1 MATAKLICAVIGLIA
16 VVFLLV
22 KKRET
27 KTVLIGV
34 GLVLCVVCLNPLGA
48 LESFTKSMTSA
59 GLIKAICASMGFAY
73 VMKVTKCD
81 QHLVL
86 LLTKPMKNIGFLLIP
101 ATFVLTYLINIAIPS
116 AAGCS
121 AAVGATMIPLLMASG
136 VRPVMAGAAVFAG
149 TFGGVLSPGSAH
161 NVFVTEMVNKA
172 NEALLAAGKI
182 TQAAPKYTVQD
193 VIGVQFPNAV
203 AAGIVV
209 LIVLSVTA
217 IVLKDYQKGQDFS
230 PKSTGGTGEAT
241 QTKVNLLFALAPLI
255 PLVILVVGA
264 VISSYARDFF
274 LTNLNS
280 IVAVLGD
287 PRGVSV
293 EKFFGDH
300 YGLFVAI
307 KYFGWMNMGVAEAMI
322 LGAIIAVFITWTSPE
337 KITKEFFNGMGS
349 AYAEVMGIIIA
360 AGVFV
365 AGLQACGAI
374 GAVTEWL
381 KNSQEFVRYGG
392 TFVPYLMGTVTGSG
406 DAATMAFNQAIT
418 VHAADLGFAQ
428 DKLGMAAAIS
438 GALGRSSSPI
448 AGAAIVCAG
457 LAMVSPVEIA
467 KRTAPAMAIAVCVI
481 AFFML

>member
-34 GLVLCVVCLNPLGA
+34 GLVLCVICLNPLGA

-101 ATFVLTYLINIAIPS
+101 ATFVLTYFINIAIPS

-136 VRPVMAGAAVFAG
+136 VRPAMAGAAVFAG

-161 NVFVTEMVNKA
+161 NIFVTDMVKKT
-172 NEALLAAGKI
+172 NEA
-182 TQAAPKYTVQD
+182 YTVQD

-209 LIVLSVTA
+209 LIVISLTA
-217 IVLKDYQKGQDFS
+217 IIFKDYQKGQDFS
-230 PKSTGGTGEAT
+230 PKSTSNTAEAT

-307 KYFGWMNMGVAEAMI
+307 KYFSWTNMGVAEAMI

-365 AGLQACGAI
+365 AGLKACGAI
-374 GAVTEWL
+374 DAVTEWL
-381 KNSQEFVRYGG
+381 KHSQEFVRYGG

-406 DAATMAFNQAIT
+406 DAATLAFNQAIT

>member
-136 VRPVMAGAAVFAG
+136 VRPAMAGAAVFAG

-161 NVFVTEMVNKA
+161 NIFVTDMVKKT
-172 NEALLAAGKI
+172 NEA
-182 TQAAPKYTVQD
+182 YTVQD

-209 LIVLSVTA
+209 LIVISLTA
-217 IVLKDYQKGQDFS
+217 IIFKDYQKGQDFS
-230 PKSTGGTGEAT
+230 PKSISNAGEAT

-307 KYFGWMNMGVAEAMI
+307 KYFSWMNMGVAEAMI

-365 AGLQACGAI
+365 AGLKACGAI
-374 GAVTEWL
+374 DAVTEWL
-381 KNSQEFVRYGG
+381 KHSQEFVRYGG

>member
-34 GLVLCVVCLNPLGA
+34 GLVLCVICLNPLGA

-101 ATFVLTYLINIAIPS
+101 ATFVLTYFINIAIPS

-136 VRPVMAGAAVFAG
+136 VRPAMAGAAVFAG

-161 NVFVTEMVNKA
+161 NIFVTDMVKKT
-172 NEALLAAGKI
+172 NEA
-182 TQAAPKYTVQD
+182 YTVQD

-209 LIVLSVTA
+209 LIVISLTA
-217 IVLKDYQKGQDFS
+217 IIFKDYQKGQDFS
-230 PKSTGGTGEAT
+230 PKSTSNSAEAT

-337 KITKEFFNGMGS
+337 KITKEFFNGMGG

-365 AGLQACGAI
+365 AGLKACGAI
-374 GAVTEWL
+374 DAVTEWL
-381 KNSQEFVRYGG
+381 KHSQEFVRYGG

-418 VHAADLGFAQ
+418 IHAADLGFAQ

>member
-136 VRPVMAGAAVFAG
+136 VRPAMAGAAVFAG

-161 NVFVTEMVNKA
+161 NIFVTDMVKKT
-172 NEALLAAGKI
+172 NEA
-182 TQAAPKYTVQD
+182 YTVQD

-209 LIVLSVTA
+209 LIVISMTA
-217 IVLKDYQKGQDFS
+217 IIFKDYQKGQDFS
-230 PKSTGGTGEAT
+230 PKSTSNAAEAT

-264 VISSYARDFF
+264 IISSYARDFF

-307 KYFGWMNMGVAEAMI
+307 KYFSWTNMGVAEAMI

-365 AGLQACGAI
+365 AGLKACGAI
-374 GAVTEWL
+374 DAVTEWL
-381 KNSQEFVRYGG
+381 KHSQEFVRYGG

-457 LAMVSPVEIA
+457 LAMVSAVEIA

>member
-101 ATFVLTYLINIAIPS
+101 ATFVLTYFINIAIPS

-136 VRPVMAGAAVFAG
+136 VRPAMAGAAVFAG

-161 NVFVTEMVNKA
+161 NIFVTDMVKKT
-172 NEALLAAGKI
+172 NEA
-182 TQAAPKYTVQD
+182 YTVQD

-209 LIVLSVTA
+209 LIVISMTA
-217 IVLKDYQKGQDFS
+217 IIFKDYQKGQDFS
-230 PKSTGGTGEAT
+230 PKSTSNAGEAT

-280 IVAVLGD
+280 IVTVLGD

-307 KYFGWMNMGVAEAMI
+307 KYFSWTNMGVAEAMI

-365 AGLQACGAI
+365 AGLKACGAI
-374 GAVTEWL
+374 DAVTEWL
-381 KNSQEFVRYGG
+381 KHSQEFVRYGG

-418 VHAADLGFAQ
+418 VHASDLGFAQ

>member
-136 VRPVMAGAAVFAG
+136 VRPAMAGAAVFAG

-161 NVFVTEMVNKA
+161 NIFVTDMVKKT
-172 NEALLAAGKI
+172 NEA
-182 TQAAPKYTVQD
+182 YTVQD

-209 LIVLSVTA
+209 LIVISLTA
-217 IVLKDYQKGQDFS
+217 IIFKDYQKGQDFS
-230 PKSTGGTGEAT
+230 PKSTSNAAEAT

-307 KYFGWMNMGVAEAMI
+307 KYFSWTNMGVAEAMI

-365 AGLQACGAI
+365 AGLKACGAI
-374 GAVTEWL
+374 DAVTEWL
-381 KNSQEFVRYGG
+381 KHSQEFVRYGG

>member
-34 GLVLCVVCLNPLGA
+34 GLVLCVICLNPLGA

-101 ATFVLTYLINIAIPS
+101 ATFVLTYFINIAIPS

-136 VRPVMAGAAVFAG
+136 VRPAMAGAAVFAG

-161 NVFVTEMVNKA
+161 NIFVTDMVKKT
-172 NEALLAAGKI
+172 NEA
-182 TQAAPKYTVQD
+182 YTVQD

-209 LIVLSVTA
+209 LIVISLTA
-217 IVLKDYQKGQDFS
+217 IIFKDYQKGQDFS
-230 PKSTGGTGEAT
+230 PKSTSNAGEAT

-307 KYFGWMNMGVAEAMI
+307 KYFSWTNMGVAEAMI

-365 AGLQACGAI
+365 AGLKACGAI
-374 GAVTEWL
+374 DAVTEWL
-381 KNSQEFVRYGG
+381 KHSQEFVRYGG

-418 VHAADLGFAQ
+418 VHASDLGFAQ

>member
-22 KKRET
+22 KKGET

-34 GLVLCVVCLNPLGA
+34 GLVLCVICLNPLGA

-86 LLTKPMKNIGFLLIP
+86 LLTKPMKNIGFFLIP
-101 ATFVLTYLINIAIPS
+101 ATFVLTYFINIAIPS

-136 VRPVMAGAAVFAG
+136 IRPAMAGAAVFAG

-161 NVFVTEMVNKA
+161 NIFVTDMVKKS
-172 NEALLAAGKI
+172 NEAL
-182 TQAAPKYTVQD
+182 
-193 VIGVQFPNAV
+193 QFPNAV
-203 AAGIVV
+203 AAVIIV
-209 LIVLSVTA
+209 LIVLSIIA
-217 IVLKDYQKGQDFS
+217 IIFKDYQKGQDFS
-230 PKSTGGTGEAT
+230 IKSSNSAGEAT
-241 QTKVNLLFALAPLI
+241 QIKVNLLFAIAPLI
-255 PLVILVVGA
+255 PLVILVIGGTGLNK
-264 VISSYARDFF
+264 ISWLAW
-274 LTNLNS
+274 T
-280 IVAVLGD
+280 
-287 PRGVSV
+287 
-293 EKFFGDH
+293 K
-300 YGLFVAI
+300 
-307 KYFGWMNMGVAEAMI
+307 MGVAEAMI

-365 AGLQACGAI
+365 AGLKACGAI
-374 GAVTEWL
+374 DAVTEWL
-381 KNSQEFVRYGG
+381 KHSQEFVRYGG
-392 TFVPYLMGTVTGSG
+392 TFVPYVMGTVTGSG

-418 VHAADLGFAQ
+418 VPASELGFEQ
-428 DKLGMAAAIS
+428 SKLGMAAAIS

>member
-34 GLVLCVVCLNPLGA
+34 GLVLCVICLNPLGA

-136 VRPVMAGAAVFAG
+136 VRPAMAGAAVFAG

-161 NVFVTEMVNKA
+161 NVFVTDMVNKA

-230 PKSTGGTGEAT
+230 PKSTSNAGEAT

-255 PLVILVVGA
+255 PLVILVVGGTGLNK
-264 VISSYARDFF
+264 ISWLAW
-274 LTNLNS
+274 T
-280 IVAVLGD
+280 
-287 PRGVSV
+287 
-293 EKFFGDH
+293 K
-300 YGLFVAI
+300 
-307 KYFGWMNMGVAEAMI
+307 MGVAEAMI

-381 KNSQEFVRYGG
+381 KHSQEFVRYGG

>member
-136 VRPVMAGAAVFAG
+136 VRPAMAGAAVFAG

-161 NVFVTEMVNKA
+161 NIFVTDMVKKT
-172 NEALLAAGKI
+172 NEA
-182 TQAAPKYTVQD
+182 YTVQD

-209 LIVLSVTA
+209 LIVISLTA
-217 IVLKDYQKGQDFS
+217 IIFKDYQKGQDFS
-230 PKSTGGTGEAT
+230 PKSTSNAGEAT

-274 LTNLNS
+274 LTNLNN

-307 KYFGWMNMGVAEAMI
+307 KYFSWTNMGVAEAMI

-365 AGLQACGAI
+365 AGLKACGAI
-374 GAVTEWL
+374 DAVTEWL
-381 KNSQEFVRYGG
+381 KHSQEFVRYGG

>member
-136 VRPVMAGAAVFAG
+136 VRPAMAGAAVFAG

-161 NVFVTEMVNKA
+161 NVFVTDMVNKA

-193 VIGVQFPNAV
+193 VIGVQFPNAF

-209 LIVLSVTA
+209 LIVISLTA
-217 IVLKDYQKGQDFS
+217 IIFKDYQKGQDFS
-230 PKSTGGTGEAT
+230 PKSTSNTGEAT

-255 PLVILVVGA
+255 PLVILVVGGTGLNK
-264 VISSYARDFF
+264 ISWLAW
-274 LTNLNS
+274 T
-280 IVAVLGD
+280 
-287 PRGVSV
+287 
-293 EKFFGDH
+293 K
-300 YGLFVAI
+300 
-307 KYFGWMNMGVAEAMI
+307 MGVAEAMI

-365 AGLQACGAI
+365 AGLKACGAI
-374 GAVTEWL
+374 DAVTEWL
-381 KNSQEFVRYGG
+381 KHSQEFVRYGG

-418 VHAADLGFAQ
+418 VHASDLGFAQ

>member
-101 ATFVLTYLINIAIPS
+101 ATFVLTYFINIAIPS

-136 VRPVMAGAAVFAG
+136 VRPAMAGAAVFAG

-161 NVFVTEMVNKA
+161 NIFVTDMVKKT
-172 NEALLAAGKI
+172 NEA
-182 TQAAPKYTVQD
+182 YTVQD

-209 LIVLSVTA
+209 LIVISLTA
-217 IVLKDYQKGQDFS
+217 IIFKDYQKGQDFS
-230 PKSTGGTGEAT
+230 PKSTSNTAEAT

-307 KYFGWMNMGVAEAMI
+307 KYFSWTNMGVAEAMI

-365 AGLQACGAI
+365 AGLKACGAI
-374 GAVTEWL
+374 DAVTEWL
-381 KNSQEFVRYGG
+381 KHSQEFVRYGG

>member
-34 GLVLCVVCLNPLGA
+34 GLVLCVICLNPLGA

-101 ATFVLTYLINIAIPS
+101 ATFVLTYFINIAIPS

-136 VRPVMAGAAVFAG
+136 VRPAMAGAAVFAG

-161 NVFVTEMVNKA
+161 NIFVTDMVKKT
-172 NEALLAAGKI
+172 NEA
-182 TQAAPKYTVQD
+182 YTVQD

-209 LIVLSVTA
+209 LIVISMTA
-217 IVLKDYQKGQDFS
+217 IIFKDYQKGQDFS
-230 PKSTGGTGEAT
+230 PKSTSNAAEAT

-307 KYFGWMNMGVAEAMI
+307 KYFSWTNMGVAEAMI

-365 AGLQACGAI
+365 AGLKACGAI
-374 GAVTEWL
+374 DAVTEWL
-381 KNSQEFVRYGG
+381 KHSQEFVRYGG

>member
-136 VRPVMAGAAVFAG
+136 VRPAMAGAAVFAG

-161 NVFVTEMVNKA
+161 NIFVTDMVKKT
-172 NEALLAAGKI
+172 NEA
-182 TQAAPKYTVQD
+182 YTVQD

-209 LIVLSVTA
+209 LIVISMTA
-217 IVLKDYQKGQDFS
+217 IIFKDYQKGQDFS
-230 PKSTGGTGEAT
+230 PKSTSNAAEAT

-264 VISSYARDFF
+264 IISSYARDFF

-307 KYFGWMNMGVAEAMI
+307 KYFSWTNMGVAEAMI

-365 AGLQACGAI
+365 AGLKACGAI
-374 GAVTEWL
+374 DAVTEWL
-381 KNSQEFVRYGG
+381 KHSQEFVRYGG

>member
-34 GLVLCVVCLNPLGA
+34 GLVLCVICLNPLGA

-101 ATFVLTYLINIAIPS
+101 ATFVLTYFINIAIPS

-136 VRPVMAGAAVFAG
+136 VRPAMAGAAVFAG

-161 NVFVTEMVNKA
+161 NIFVTDMVKKT
-172 NEALLAAGKI
+172 NEA
-182 TQAAPKYTVQD
+182 YTVQD

-209 LIVLSVTA
+209 LIVISLTA
-217 IVLKDYQKGQDFS
+217 IIFKDYQKGQDFS
-230 PKSTGGTGEAT
+230 PKSTSNAGEAT

-255 PLVILVVGA
+255 PLVVLVVGA

-307 KYFGWMNMGVAEAMI
+307 KYFGWTNMGVAEAMI

-365 AGLQACGAI
+365 AGLKACGAI
-374 GAVTEWL
+374 DAVTEWL
-381 KNSQEFVRYGG
+381 KHSQEFVRYGG

>member
-101 ATFVLTYLINIAIPS
+101 ATFVLTYFINIAIPS

-136 VRPVMAGAAVFAG
+136 VRPAMAGAAVFAG

-161 NVFVTEMVNKA
+161 NIFVTDMVKKT
-172 NEALLAAGKI
+172 NEA
-182 TQAAPKYTVQD
+182 YTVQD

-209 LIVLSVTA
+209 LIVISLTA
-217 IVLKDYQKGQDFS
+217 IIFKDYQKGQDFS
-230 PKSTGGTGEAT
+230 PKSTSNAAEAT
-241 QTKVNLLFALAPLI
+241 QTKVTLLFALAPLI

-307 KYFGWMNMGVAEAMI
+307 KYFSWMNMGVAEAMI

-365 AGLQACGAI
+365 AGLKACGAI
-374 GAVTEWL
+374 DAVTEWL
-381 KNSQEFVRYGG
+381 KHSQEFVRYGG

>member
-34 GLVLCVVCLNPLGA
+34 GLVLCVICLNPLGA

-136 VRPVMAGAAVFAG
+136 VRPAMAGAAVFAG

-161 NVFVTEMVNKA
+161 NVFVTDMVNKA

-230 PKSTGGTGEAT
+230 PKSTSNAGEAT

-255 PLVILVVGA
+255 PLVILVVGGTGLNK
-264 VISSYARDFF
+264 ISWLAW
-274 LTNLNS
+274 T
-280 IVAVLGD
+280 
-287 PRGVSV
+287 
-293 EKFFGDH
+293 K
-300 YGLFVAI
+300 
-307 KYFGWMNMGVAEAMI
+307 MGVAEAMI
-322 LGAIIAVFITWTSPE
+322 LGAIIAIFITWTSPE

-365 AGLQACGAI
+365 AGLKACGAI
-374 GAVTEWL
+374 DAVTEWL
-381 KNSQEFVRYGG
+381 KHSQEFVRYGG

-428 DKLGMAAAIS
+428 DKLGMAAASS

-467 KRTAPAMAIAVCVI
+467 KRTAPAMAIAVCII

>member
-101 ATFVLTYLINIAIPS
+101 ATFVLTYFINIAIPS

-136 VRPVMAGAAVFAG
+136 VRPAMAGAAVFAG

-161 NVFVTEMVNKA
+161 NIFITDMVKKT
-172 NEALLAAGKI
+172 NEA
-182 TQAAPKYTVQD
+182 YTVQD

-209 LIVLSVTA
+209 LIVISMTA
-217 IVLKDYQKGQDFS
+217 IIFKDYQKGQDFS
-230 PKSTGGTGEAT
+230 PKSTSNAAEAT

-307 KYFGWMNMGVAEAMI
+307 KYFSWMNMGVAEAMI

-365 AGLQACGAI
+365 AGLKACGAI
-374 GAVTEWL
+374 DAVTEWL
-381 KNSQEFVRYGG
+381 KHSQEFVRYGG

>member
-101 ATFVLTYLINIAIPS
+101 ATFVLTYFINIAIPS

-136 VRPVMAGAAVFAG
+136 VRPAMAGAAVFAG

-161 NVFVTEMVNKA
+161 NIFVTDMVKKT
-172 NEALLAAGKI
+172 NEA
-182 TQAAPKYTVQD
+182 YTVQD

-209 LIVLSVTA
+209 LIVISLTA
-217 IVLKDYQKGQDFS
+217 IIFKDYQKGQDFS
-230 PKSTGGTGEAT
+230 PKSTSNTAEAT

-307 KYFGWMNMGVAEAMI
+307 KYFSWTNMGVAEAMI

-365 AGLQACGAI
+365 AGLKACGAI
-374 GAVTEWL
+374 DAVTEWL
-381 KNSQEFVRYGG
+381 KHSQEFVRYGG

-418 VHAADLGFAQ
+418 IHAADLGFAQ

>member
-34 GLVLCVVCLNPLGA
+34 GLVLCAVCLNPLGA

-136 VRPVMAGAAVFAG
+136 VRPAMAGAAVFAG

-161 NVFVTEMVNKA
+161 NIFVTDMVKKT
-172 NEALLAAGKI
+172 NEA
-182 TQAAPKYTVQD
+182 YTVQD

-209 LIVLSVTA
+209 LIVISMTA
-217 IVLKDYQKGQDFS
+217 IIFKDYQKGQDFS
-230 PKSTGGTGEAT
+230 PKSTSNAGEAT

-287 PRGVSV
+287 PRDVSV

-307 KYFGWMNMGVAEAMI
+307 KYFSWMNMGVAEAMI

-381 KNSQEFVRYGG
+381 KHSQEFVRYGG

>member
-136 VRPVMAGAAVFAG
+136 VRPAMAGAAVFAG

-161 NVFVTEMVNKA
+161 NIFVTDMVKKT
-172 NEALLAAGKI
+172 NEA
-182 TQAAPKYTVQD
+182 YTVQD

-209 LIVLSVTA
+209 LIVISLTA
-217 IVLKDYQKGQDFS
+217 IIFKDYQKGQDFS
-230 PKSTGGTGEAT
+230 PKSTSNTAEAT

-307 KYFGWMNMGVAEAMI
+307 KYFSWTNMGVAEAMI

-365 AGLQACGAI
+365 AGLKACGAI
-374 GAVTEWL
+374 DAVTEWL
-381 KNSQEFVRYGG
+381 KHSQEFVRYGG

>member
-34 GLVLCVVCLNPLGA
+34 GLILCVICLNPLGA

-101 ATFVLTYLINIAIPS
+101 ATFVLTYFINIAIPS

-136 VRPVMAGAAVFAG
+136 VRPAMAGAAVFAG

-161 NVFVTEMVNKA
+161 NVFVTDMVKKT
-172 NEALLAAGKI
+172 NEA
-182 TQAAPKYTVQD
+182 YTVQD

-209 LIVLSVTA
+209 LIVISLTA
-217 IVLKDYQKGQDFS
+217 IIFKDYQKGQDFS
-230 PKSTGGTGEAT
+230 PKSTSNAGEAT

-274 LTNLNS
+274 LANLNS

-287 PRGVSV
+287 PRDVSV

-307 KYFGWMNMGVAEAMI
+307 KYFSWTNMGVAEAMI

-381 KNSQEFVRYGG
+381 KHSQEFVRYGG

>member
-34 GLVLCVVCLNPLGA
+34 GLVLCVICLNPLGA

-101 ATFVLTYLINIAIPS
+101 ATFVLTYFINIAIPS

-136 VRPVMAGAAVFAG
+136 VRPAMAGAAVFAG

-161 NVFVTEMVNKA
+161 NIFVTDMVKKT
-172 NEALLAAGKI
+172 NEA
-182 TQAAPKYTVQD
+182 YTVQD

-209 LIVLSVTA
+209 LIVISMTA
-217 IVLKDYQKGQDFS
+217 IIFKDYQKGQDFS
-230 PKSTGGTGEAT
+230 SKSTSNAGEAT

-293 EKFFGDH
+293 EKFFGEH

-307 KYFGWMNMGVAEAMI
+307 KYFSWTNMGVAEAMI

-337 KITKEFFNGMGS
+337 KIIKEFFNGMGS

-365 AGLQACGAI
+365 AGLKACGAI
-374 GAVTEWL
+374 DAVTEWL
-381 KNSQEFVRYGG
+381 KHSQEFVRYGG

-418 VHAADLGFAQ
+418 VHASDLGFAQ

>member
-34 GLVLCVVCLNPLGA
+34 GLVLCVICLNPLGA

-136 VRPVMAGAAVFAG
+136 VRPAMAGAAVFAG

-161 NVFVTEMVNKA
+161 NVFVTDMVNKA

-230 PKSTGGTGEAT
+230 PKSTSNAGEAT

-255 PLVILVVGA
+255 PLVILVVGGTGLNK
-264 VISSYARDFF
+264 ISWLAW
-274 LTNLNS
+274 T
-280 IVAVLGD
+280 
-287 PRGVSV
+287 
-293 EKFFGDH
+293 K
-300 YGLFVAI
+300 
-307 KYFGWMNMGVAEAMI
+307 MGVAEAMI
-322 LGAIIAVFITWTSPE
+322 LGAIIAIFITWTSPE

-365 AGLQACGAI
+365 AGLKACGAI
-374 GAVTEWL
+374 DAVTEWL
-381 KNSQEFVRYGG
+381 KHSQEFVRYGG

-438 GALGRSSSPI
+438 GALGRSSRVLRS
-448 AGAAIVCAG
+448 CAPVLRW
-457 LAMVSPVEIA
+457 LARS
-467 KRTAPAMAIAVCVI
+467 R
-481 AFFML
+481 

>member
-34 GLVLCVVCLNPLGA
+34 GLVLCVICLNPLGA

-136 VRPVMAGAAVFAG
+136 VRPAMAGAAVFAG

-161 NVFVTEMVNKA
+161 NIFVTDMVKKT
-172 NEALLAAGKI
+172 NEA
-182 TQAAPKYTVQD
+182 YTVQD

-209 LIVLSVTA
+209 LIVISLTA
-217 IVLKDYQKGQDFS
+217 IIFKDYQKGQDFS
-230 PKSTGGTGEAT
+230 PKSTSNAAEAT

-307 KYFGWMNMGVAEAMI
+307 KYFSWMNMGVAEAMI

-365 AGLQACGAI
+365 AGLKACGAI
-374 GAVTEWL
+374 DAVTEWL
-381 KNSQEFVRYGG
+381 KHSQEFVRYGG